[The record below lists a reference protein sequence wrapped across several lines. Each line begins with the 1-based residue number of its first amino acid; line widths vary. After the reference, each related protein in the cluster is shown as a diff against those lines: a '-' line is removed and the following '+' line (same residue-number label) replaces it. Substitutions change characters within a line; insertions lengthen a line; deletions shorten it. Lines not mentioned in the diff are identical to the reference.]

1 MIHITTLKDE
11 AVRNLYPQVV
21 SVRIGDDFIEAFD
34 VEDNKVSLD
43 DAKISVECGRL
54 QVEHDSQE
62 YQRQRELEYPKIGDQ
77 LDDLYHAGKFSVEMT
92 AQLKVIKDKYP
103 KK

>member
-1 MIHITTLKDE
+1 MIHIAELKDN
-11 AVRNLYPQVV
+11 AVRNLYPHVV

-54 QVEHDSQE
+54 QIEHDSQE
-62 YQRQRELEYPKIGDQ
+62 YQRQREIAYPKIGDQ
-77 LDDLYHAGKFSVEMT
+77 LDSLYHAGIFPEDMT
-92 AQLKVIKDKYP
+92 AQLKAIKDKYP
-103 KK
+103 KE